1 MRAAAL
7 CAFGLGLGSALA
19 GVAVAILAFE
29 PIPFGDF
36 VDFFR
41 RFFEV
46 GGWDGY
52 GPAELYAHHNEHRLV
67 VPRLWFLA
75 DVALFDGTQ
84 GFLIT
89 VIVLSSALHAAI
101 LAGLFRSLGHGG
113 AMLWGFAAVALGAAL
128 SPAQWENLVWGFQ
141 VQFIQ
146 VWLFATLAFVAV
158 AVAGD
163 ATARPWRGVALGI
176 LAALAATYS
185 MANGLLV
192 WPLLVGLALWCGVR
206 GAPLILLA
214 AAALAVV
221 TIELAGFRAHPGHGD
236 PFETLAQ
243 PLALA
248 RYALRYLTSG
258 IGMIGTLG
266 QELVGAA
273 LVATVMATAVDAL
286 VRRRRY
292 RPAHAVLLAVAAFVI
307 GAALVTGLG
316 RVTFGIGQANSVR
329 YTTPSFVFLIA
340 VAALLL
346 DRAARL
352 ERRHAAAT
360 ALAAAAVLL
369 VVPGVVDGFRH
380 RAVIL
385 AARDARANA
394 VIAYLAGGYRPETLI
409 ALYPFRMAM
418 PYEVLRKLEAARLG
432 PFAAAAT
439 LAPPPALLAGP
450 VAMPGETCRG
460 NIDAVNSDPVL
471 GLVASGWAAA
481 EGGSRQP
488 AWILLVDTAGSLVGW
503 GASRTARG
511 DVGKALG
518 IGWRG
523 RGFDAHGHHRVDG
536 PVRIVGMFADGG
548 SCRVG
553 EPTPPAPPRFVD
565 AVPADALQATE
576 STWTVTAGPNPDRLG
591 NEAPPAEVGP
601 AIGSLGPGS
610 RLEAHLDFVSDTG
623 NATLLVPVRTGA
635 FPIGVAI
642 VLRDAATGAEL
653 DRHEFSRPSDRGW
666 TWLRLAVASEAGRRL
681 RLEVTAVG
689 PDGDQRRRG
698 RQAAVDIGRA
708 RPARLAP

>member
-7 CAFGLGLGSALA
+7 CALGLGLGSALA

-29 PIPFGDF
+29 PIPFADF

-52 GPAELYAHHNEHRLV
+52 GPAELYARHNEHRLV

-84 GFLIT
+84 GFLIV
-89 VIVLSSALHAAI
+89 VIVLSSALHAAV

-113 AMLWGFAAVALGAAL
+113 AMLWGFAALALGATL

-158 AVAGD
+158 AGD
-163 ATARPWRGVALGI
+163 ATARPWRGVSLGI

-192 WPLLVGLALWCGVR
+192 WPLLVFLALWCGVR

-221 TIELAGFRAHPGHGD
+221 AIEVAGFRAHPGHGN

-243 PLALA
+243 PIALA

-273 LVATVMATAVDAL
+273 LVGTVVATAIDAL
-286 VRRRRY
+286 IRRQRY
-292 RPAHAVLLAVAAFVI
+292 RPAHAVLLAVAGFVI
-307 GAALVTGLG
+307 GAALVTALG

-352 ERRHAAAT
+352 HRRHAAPM

-394 VIAYLAGGYRPETLI
+394 VIAYLAGGYRPETLVAI
-409 ALYPFRMAM
+409 YPFRIAM
-418 PYEVLRKLEAARLG
+418 PFEVLRKLEAARLG
-432 PFAAAAT
+432 PFAPSVT

-450 VAMPGETCRG
+450 VAVPGETCRG

-481 EGGSRQP
+481 PAGSAQP
-488 AWILLVDTAGSLVGW
+488 AWILLVDAAGAVVGW

-523 RGFDAHGHHRVDG
+523 RGFDAHGHDQVDG
-536 PVRIVGMFADGG
+536 PVRVVGVFADGG
-548 SCRVG
+548 TCRLG
-553 EPTPPAPPRFVD
+553 EPTLPAPPRFVD
-565 AVPADALQATE
+565 AMPVGALPATD
-576 STWTVTAGPNPDRLG
+576 STWTVTDGANLDRLG
-591 NEAPPAEVGP
+591 NAAPPAEVGP
-601 AIGSLGPGS
+601 AIGTLGLGS
-610 RLEAHLDFVSDTG
+610 RLVAHLHIVSDTG
-623 NATLLVPVRTGA
+623 NATLAVPVRTGA

-642 VLRDAATGAEL
+642 VLRDVATGAEL
-653 DRHEFSRPSDRGW
+653 DRHDFTRPGDRRW
-666 TWLRLAVASEAGRRL
+666 TWLRLPVASEAARRL

-689 PDGDQRRRG
+689 RDAANGIAVG
-698 RQAAVDIGRA
+698 RPRWISAGEGG
-708 RPARLAP
+708 